1 MANVTASLA
10 SPPPWLLVR
19 VAVAPERAF
28 RELAET
34 QPDANVVFFRHV
46 FWLALPPP
54 AFAFVGGSLFGWRL
68 GADEPLKLAADAQA
82 LVSVGYFATL
92 LVGLLTT
99 AAVTRWMAVTYGARQ
114 SFGLHLAL
122 VGAVAVPLVVG
133 SVCHLYPHAFV
144 NLLVLIPALIWSM
157 YLLYTGLP
165 IVLNIDPQ
173 RGMLMASAVIAWLLV
188 AMVSLLGLT
197 VALWSGGIGPSIG
210 V

>member
-1 MANVTASLA
+1 MVGPLA
-10 SPPPWLLVR
+10 SVPPWLLVR
-19 VAVAPERAF
+19 AAF
-28 RELAET
+28 SPAKAFAELAAAR
-34 QPDANVVFFRHV
+34 PDANVVFFKSV

-54 AFAFVGGSLFGWRL
+54 VFAFVGASLFGWRL
-68 GADEPLKLAADAQA
+68 GAEEPLRLTTDAQA
-82 LVSVGYFATL
+82 LVSIGYFVVL

-99 AAVTRWMAVTYGARQ
+99 AGITRWMAVTYGARE

-122 VGAVAVPLVVG
+122 IGAVAVPLVVG

-144 NLLVLIPALIWSM
+144 NLSVLIPALIWSM
-157 YLLYTGLP
+157 YLLYSGLP
-165 IVLNIDPQ
+165 VVLNIDPA

-188 AMVSLLGLT
+188 AAVSLLGLT